1 MKNTRIK
8 TVLLKYSISR
18 HQKEFVIAQLSGLEQ
33 GQQTILDNEDDDMGN
48 PPTKNNNEDND
59 KKTDPPFQNDR
70 SHRSDRSGLQGEH
83 VNSDVQS
90 EDEGGNGNIWTKD
103 LPNNGGL
110 KGLYGQNSV
119 LGDQRVQGT
128 APNVAYS
135 HLEEV
140 KTLSSLT
147 NAEIQ
152 NEDFISGVFT
162 KVFFSNNQITE
173 YIVYN

>member
-1 MKNTRIK
+1 M
-8 TVLLKYSISR
+8 
-18 HQKEFVIAQLSGLEQ
+18 
-33 GQQTILDNEDDDMGN
+33 
-48 PPTKNNNEDND
+48 
-59 KKTDPPFQNDR
+59 
-70 SHRSDRSGLQGEH
+70 QGEH
-83 VNSDVQS
+83 VNSDVSS
-90 EDEGGNGNIWTKD
+90 EDEGGNGNILTKD

-119 LGDQRVQGT
+119 LWDQRVQGI
-128 APNVAYS
+128 APNVGYS

-152 NEDFISGVFT
+152 NEGFISGVFT